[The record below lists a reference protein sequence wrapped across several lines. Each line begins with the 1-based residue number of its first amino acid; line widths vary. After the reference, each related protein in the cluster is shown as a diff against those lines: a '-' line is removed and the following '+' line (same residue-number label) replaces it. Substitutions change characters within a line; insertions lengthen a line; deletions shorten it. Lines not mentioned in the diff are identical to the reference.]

1 MKRGIYNTTRRL
13 FFSRKERR
21 DRKDYQ
27 AYYASAGEAQ
37 LTRAED
43 AEVRPPLN
51 PPAGGRAN
59 DRWAESF
66 PISDFTFPFAYL
78 CALLS

>member
-21 DRKDYQ
+21 GRKDYQ
-27 AYYASAGEAQ
+27 SYYASAGEAQ
-37 LTRAED
+37 LTRAEA
-43 AEVRPPLN
+43 AEVKDLLN
-51 PPAGGRAN
+51 PPIGGRAN
-59 DRWAESF
+59 ERWAESF

>member
-37 LTRAED
+37 LTRAEA
-43 AEVRPPLN
+43 AEVEVLV
-51 PPAGGRAN
+51 
-59 DRWAESF
+59 F
-66 PISDFTFPFAYL
+66 
-78 CALLS
+78 